1 MRTRIF
7 PLLCTMLLLTACE
20 GSGISVADN
29 TSVEDHSTRLNF
41 ELIDFEHRGG
51 SQCPEET
58 TPSTEDAAPA
68 EDELCAVVKFKYP
81 RISSDAKPELAE
93 KLNNFILRQMVDNP
107 TEGMG
112 AESSTPE
119 QFAEGFIEEYKQTPN
134 PFSSWEM
141 ERSLRIVFTTKNMLT
156 LLFEEYGY
164 TGGAH
169 PFNGYRYS
177 VLSLEDG
184 RQILLDDLFNP
195 GYETALNV
203 AAEKIF
209 RETRKLKDE
218 ETLEE
223 QGFALPND
231 VFSVN
236 DNFGVL
242 KEGLDFIFNSY
253 EIAPYALGPT
263 QFTVPYEDIQEL
275 VSPTGEFGQAAN

>member
-1 MRTRIF
+1 MRTRTF
-7 PLLCTMLLLTACE
+7 PLLCTMLLLTACDG
-20 GSGISVADN
+20 GSISVADN
-29 TSVEDHSTRLNF
+29 VSTEDHSTQLNF
-41 ELIDFEHRGG
+41 ELVDFQQRGG
-51 SQCPEET
+51 PQCPEET
-58 TPSTEDAAPA
+58 TPSAENTTPA
-68 EDELCAVVKFKYP
+68 EDELCATVKFQYP
-81 RISSDAKPELAE
+81 KIISDARPELAE
-93 KLNNFILRQMVDNP
+93 KLNSLILRQMVDNP
-107 TEGMG
+107 TEGMDT
-112 AESSTPE
+112 ESSTPQ

-169 PFNGYRYS
+169 PFSGYRYS

-195 GYETALNV
+195 GYEAALNV
-203 AAEKIF
+203 AGEKIF

-223 QGFALPND
+223 QGFAFPND
-231 VFSVN
+231 VFSLN

-275 VSPTGEFGQAAN
+275 VSPTGELGQSAN